1 MKLSPIEIGKI
12 RQGLPYLRRHMKV
25 PAWLERAVSGTAKPP
40 KISNHEVKRL
50 VLALM
55 SGSKRVVLD
64 DNRFVIGGKRGPG
77 RPPGSAASHSRKT
90 VANTREHPI
99 HGKRKPAL
107 GHTEEYAAAVTK
119 VTASTRAK
127 VKRVKPEKGNAAATK
142 TAGVPSATAAPVP
155 SRGAIPI
162 PTADLPEPS
171 AATASRMSSA
181 TPTAADQSQP
191 PTPSAVAVGTPMAV
205 PKPPTNTL

>member
-99 HGKRKPAL
+99 HGKRKPTL
-107 GHTEEYAAAVTK
+107 GHTEEYVAAVTK

-142 TAGVPSATAAPVP
+142 TAAAPSASATSVS
-155 SRGAIPI
+155 SRGAISI

-171 AATASRMSSA
+171 AATASRIMSA
-181 TPTAADQSQP
+181 TPTAPEKSEP
-191 PTPSAVAVGTPMAV
+191 PTASTVVAETSVDNRTP
-205 PKPPTNTL
+205 PLGNP